1 MFKIS
6 KGEKMTQ
13 EEELKLLKETKT
25 RTVSLCIGD
34 VDVMISDD
42 MPDIEQRAL
51 KLIDILLKKYR
62 KEIAFSLNP
71 ENEEDPD
78 SDEKLKD
85 KDGSKKLKVKAK
97 TRSFSAAY
105 A

>member
-1 MFKIS
+1 
-6 KGEKMTQ
+6 MTP
-13 EEELKLLKETKT
+13 EEELKLLKDEKT

-62 KEIAFSLNP
+62 KEMRYSLNP
-71 ENEEDPD
+71 EEPEI
-78 SDEKLKD
+78 DESKD
-85 KDGSKKLKVKAK
+85 IKGDGSELKVVKVRTK
-97 TRSFSAAY
+97 HFSSAY